1 MPIIINEIEIAVEV
15 TSGNNSS
22 TAGMSSAEGI
32 ASKDEI
38 IKECVERVMEL
49 INQKK
54 ER

>member
-15 TSGNNSS
+15 TSGNTNNPG
-22 TAGMSSAEGI
+22 TSSAEVI
-32 ASKDEI
+32 AAKDEI

-49 INQKK
+49 INLKK

>member
-15 TSGNNSS
+15 TSGNGSN
-22 TAGMSSAEGI
+22 AGMSSAEAS